1 MKLQFTPG
9 AVVKESGV
17 YSVQHYAHRLSH
29 NVYVSQ
35 GAIFPECKSCQHR
48 VRFAP
53 ILTPVGKIEE
63 DVDFLPLTSAASAS
77 ETT

>member
-1 MKLQFTPG
+1 MKLQFTSG

-17 YSVQHYAHRLSH
+17 YSVQHYAHRLTH
-29 NVYVSQ
+29 NVYISQ

-53 ILTPVGKIEE
+53 LLAPAGKIEE
-63 DVDFLPLTSAASAS
+63 DVDFLLLTSAASAS
-77 ETT
+77 KNT